1 MYKGKISNVF
11 IQLWKGL
18 KPLNQAID
26 EKHEWKDILNT
37 VKKLDPK
44 KLEIVKATLPIVQEH
59 GEKITKRFYK
69 RLFENHPE
77 LKNVFNMTH

>member
-1 MYKGKISNVF
+1 M
-11 IQLWKGL
+11 
-18 KPLNQAID
+18 NQAID

-59 GEKITKRFYK
+59 GEKII
-69 RLFENHPE
+69 
-77 LKNVFNMTH
+77 